1 MVDKPRTEPP
11 VKHKK
16 QTRSKAKS
24 RQKRQDDVTETEE
37 IGMHGI
43 DIFNNTVNNI
53 CVNPTY
59 LSYNYLYFLMQGLIM
74 QVRKRNGAGL
84 TTNPTNYFNKTWS
97 QYKTG
102 FGNIDSDYWIGLE
115 NLYNLTNTYEWSLI
129 VRWLLGYVL
138 NNPLTYLTLTYIVN
152 N

>member
-1 MVDKPRTEPP
+1 
-11 VKHKK
+11 
-16 QTRSKAKS
+16 
-24 RQKRQDDVTETEE
+24 
-37 IGMHGI
+37 
-43 DIFNNTVNNI
+43 
-53 CVNPTY
+53 
-59 LSYNYLYFLMQGLIM
+59 M

-129 VRWLLGYVL
+129 VRLEVHK
-138 NNPLTYLTLTYIVN
+138 NKSKPIVPYKFN
-152 N
+152 FDIYCQ

>member
-1 MVDKPRTEPP
+1 M
-11 VKHKK
+11 
-16 QTRSKAKS
+16 
-24 RQKRQDDVTETEE
+24 
-37 IGMHGI
+37 II
-43 DIFNNTVNNI
+43 IICIFWI
-53 CVNPTY
+53 
-59 LSYNYLYFLMQGLIM
+59 QGLIM

-129 VRWLLGYVL
+129 VRLELHKNQSKPIVMYELRHILSITNYKYPVGYRSGLGW
-138 NNPLTYLTLTYIVN
+138 
-152 N
+152 

>member
-16 QTRSKAKS
+16 QTRSKSKS

-43 DIFNNTVNNI
+43 DIFNNNMYI

-59 LSYNYLYFLMQGLIM
+59 LSYNSLYFLMQGLIM

>member
-16 QTRSKAKS
+16 QTRSKSKS

-37 IGMHGI
+37 IGMHGN
-43 DIFNNTVNNI
+43 DIFNIYMYI

-138 NNPLTYLTLTYIVN
+138 NNPLTYLTLTCIVN
-152 N
+152 S